1 MPRHNHH
8 TLSELAGNF
17 GDPRHRFIAD
27 AVSCVSLDTIL
38 GNLPE
43 GERPAAFRG
52 RSVLLRTNDQITSV
66 LWLIALDGIARR
78 IVIWPPGL
86 DTAHMP
92 HVISTAEIDLVIPG
106 SPSDA
111 GSIADVAR
119 ALVRDSGGAKPRAVN
134 GPQRA
139 TEWILFTSGT
149 TGVPKMVVHTLE
161 TLLGPVDRVR
171 SLGAGAVWSTFYDV
185 RRYGGL
191 QILLRS
197 LVAGGSLLLSSP
209 SETPGDFLTR
219 VAEAGVS
226 HISGTPSHWRRAL
239 MSAAPTRISPRYV
252 RMSGEVADQPI
263 IDMLRSFYPDAIVA
277 HAFASTEAGLVFD
290 VNDGKA
296 GFPVNM
302 VREEETAVALKV
314 VNGSL
319 RVRSERTA
327 LYYLGRDV
335 PELMD
340 DAGYVDTGDMVERR
354 GDRYFFA
361 GRREGIINIGGQKAH
376 PEEIEAVI
384 NQHRDVQ
391 MSLVRARKSPITGAI
406 VVADVVPRLSTTLD
420 TAERLKAEILTLCH
434 NKLERYKVPANIR
447 IVSGLDVGEAGKLVR
462 SRA

>member
-1 MPRHNHH
+1 MSKHNPS
-8 TLSELAGNF
+8 TLAGLSSNF

-27 AVSCVSLDTIL
+27 AVTYVRLDTVL

-43 GERPAAFRG
+43 GERLAAFQG
-52 RSVLLRTNDQITSV
+52 RSVLLRTSDQITSV

-86 DTAHMP
+86 DTAYMP
-92 HVISTAEIDLVIPG
+92 HVISTAEIDLVLPG
-106 SPSDA
+106 NPSDA

-119 ALVRDSGGAKPRAVN
+119 ALVRESEEAKPRAAN
-134 GPQRA
+134 GPQTA

-161 TLLGPVDRVR
+161 TLVGPVDRVR

-209 SETPGDFLTR
+209 SEAPADFLAR
-219 VAEAGVS
+219 VAEGGVS

-239 MSAAPTRISPRYV
+239 MSAAPTRISPKYV
-252 RMSGEVADQPI
+252 RMSGEVADQSI
-263 IDMLRSFYPDAIVA
+263 IDMLRSFYPEAIVA

-290 VNDGKA
+290 VNDGRA
-296 GFPVNM
+296 GFPAGLVC
-302 VREEETAVALKV
+302 EDDTAVALKV

-319 RVRSERTA
+319 RVRSRRTA
-327 LYYLGRDV
+327 LYYLGRDM

-340 DAGYVDTGDMVERR
+340 EGGYVDTGDMVELR
-354 GDRYFFA
+354 GDRYYFA
-361 GRREGIINIGGQKAH
+361 GRREGIINVGGQKAH

-384 NQHRDVQ
+384 NQHQDVQ
-391 MSLVRARKSPITGAI
+391 MSLVKARKSPITGAI
-406 VVADVVPRLSTTLD
+406 VVADVVPRSSTTSD
-420 TAERLKAEILTLCH
+420 TAERLKAEIMTLCH
-434 NKLERYKVPANIR
+434 QNLEPYKVPVNIR
-447 IVSGLDVGEAGKLVR
+447 IVAGLDVGVAGKLVR
-462 SRA
+462 GRA

>member
-1 MPRHNHH
+1 MFGLNHH

-17 GDPRHRFIAD
+17 GDPRHRFVSD
-27 AVSCVSLDTIL
+27 SVSCVGLDTVL
-38 GNLPE
+38 NNLPGRE
-43 GERPAAFRG
+43 QPAAFRG
-52 RSVLLRTNDQITSV
+52 RSVLLRTNDQMTTV
-66 LWLIALDGIARR
+66 LWLMALDGIARR

-86 DTAHMP
+86 DTAHTP
-92 HVISTAEIDLVIPG
+92 HVISTAEIDMVLPG
-106 SPSDA
+106 DTSDA

-119 ALVRDSGGAKPRAVN
+119 ALVRDNAGPRPRPVN
-134 GPQRA
+134 GPQPA

-149 TGVPKMVVHTLE
+149 TGVPKMVVHTLK
-161 TLLGPVDRVR
+161 TLVGPVDRIR
-171 SLGAGAVWSTFYDV
+171 SLGAGAVWSTFYDI

-209 SETPGDFLTR
+209 LETPAHFLDR
-219 VAEAGVS
+219 VAEGGVS

-296 GFPVNM
+296 GFPADM
-302 VREEETAVALKV
+302 VREEGTPIALKV

-319 RVRSERTA
+319 RVKSERTA
-327 LYYLGRDV
+327 LYYLGHDA

-340 DAGYVDTGDMVERR
+340 DAGYVDTGDMVELR

-406 VVADVVPRLSTTLD
+406 VVADVVPRLSTTLEK
-420 TAERLKAEILTLCH
+420 AERLKAEIITLCQR
-434 NKLERYKVPANIR
+434 KLERYKVPANIR
-447 IVSGLDVGEAGKLVR
+447 IVSGLDVGVAGKLVR